1 MKTALVYFFHRRN
14 LLHYAVGCGKVSSI
28 QIGLPL
34 ISCQGRLP
42 VSYQGSR
49 MLPPHNP
56 SPSDFTQE
64 FL

>member
-1 MKTALVYFFHRRN
+1 
-14 LLHYAVGCGKVSSI
+14 VSSI